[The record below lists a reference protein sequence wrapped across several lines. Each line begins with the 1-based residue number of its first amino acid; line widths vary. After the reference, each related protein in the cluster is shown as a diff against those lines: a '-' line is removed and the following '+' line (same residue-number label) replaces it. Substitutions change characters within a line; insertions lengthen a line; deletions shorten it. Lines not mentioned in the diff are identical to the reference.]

1 MPAAWTISH
10 PSRLVVA
17 VAKDELHVS
26 DVERYLGALDAAGA
40 LPYRQLF
47 DISNVHKPLSP
58 LDIRQIVHKARAYAK
73 AGPVGPLAVVV
84 ASDLALNRAKVFG
97 DVSRTHGGLG
107 VFRTRHD
114 ARAWLDTLAP
124 GGAGK

>member
-40 LPYRQLF
+40 LPDRQLF

-58 LDIRQIVHKARAYAK
+58 LDIRQIVHKARAHAK
-73 AGPVGPLAVVV
+73 AGPVGPPAAVV
-84 ASDLALNRAKVFG
+84 ASDLWVKPAQDICPV
-97 DVSRTHGGLG
+97 
-107 VFRTRHD
+107 
-114 ARAWLDTLAP
+114 
-124 GGAGK
+124 